1 MVNKPKNQKIRR
13 GNLTLFRHLVCLA
26 QVIIIATMYIFT
38 PLNQILFRKWLKPV
52 HGMADNPEHE
62 KKTEKSPE
70 AIRKKRITLV
80 NESKTGIMTLFKR
93 LDELILKPL
102 LIREYEK
109 RYVGPDYIA

>member
-1 MVNKPKNQKIRR
+1 
-13 GNLTLFRHLVCLA
+13 VCLA

-38 PLNQILFRKWLKPV
+38 PLNQILFRKWMKPV
-52 HGMADNPEHE
+52 DGTSDNSDNEKKAEKNPETI
-62 KKTEKSPE
+62 K
-70 AIRKKRITLV
+70 RKRIALV

-109 RYVGPDYIA
+109 RYVFTLHSAKNWC